1 MSRTHGNEKSSSQ
14 FTTSVKPIASFL
26 QTRDFAPLQ
35 TDLDEDAP
43 LRSSGYSENFLE
55 KIINQRST
63 ESSNTPVQAKPMNR
77 LKTLQAQRMGIQAKL
92 NIGEPN
98 DKYEREADHTAVQ
111 VVQQINSS
119 SQNQQ
124 SVQRDESMESE
135 EKEEEELQM
144 KPDISQIQRHES
156 MEEESEDLQMKSLV
170 QRKDNVGGGEASSD
184 LESSIEGARGG
195 GQSLDASLQ
204 EKMGVAM
211 GADFSGVKVHTD
223 SQSDQLNKSIQAKA
237 FTTGQD
243 LFFRQGAYEPSS
255 RGGQE
260 LIAHELTHVVQQNG
274 NVVQRKPTTTP
285 LARSTAKPKADIQM
299 TMGSQQQKQQM
310 AERVAKSR
318 TLPSVKDVSSAP
330 AEPSSG
336 VSQGVENSSPAPAE
350 PHTDDSVTSV
360 TTEPH
365 ISAESSSGVPQG
377 AENDSPAPAVLG
389 GGGGDKNIATLDPT
403 VASKDNKDAVKY
415 FLLKERSDDYMNEN
429 SDSSQHLFKL
439 FKKTEIE
446 FRNRPTEEVD
456 KDLKG
461 IGWNDKDI
469 ADFHADAKTSVEYLK
484 TEESRTDYEIQG
496 GSTLTQGNPA
506 IAFDTSQMA
515 ASPFGKGH
523 GIYVMSPSGQIY
535 AHSHKVAKFHHS
547 SFLEGLPTAA
557 AGTMKVTQGKLD
569 AISCK
574 TGHYLAGKEQLYQ
587 VLMEL
592 KERGVSLSGVEAF
605 NHAAKKYDGEEADA
619 EGFLKAN
626 KDDVEEQISEKKEEQ
641 ELQEKLMTLSG
652 DPVAALKA
660 KGLTYE
666 DGIWKYENAEG
677 ASWTVCGSDLVK
689 LLKNEITLNQL
700 IEEHDDI

>member
-1 MSRTHGNEKSSSQ
+1 MSRTHGNEKNSSQ

-63 ESSNTPVQAKPMNR
+63 ESSNTPVQAKPINR

-124 SVQRDESMESE
+124 SVQRDESMENE

-184 LESSIEGARGG
+184 LESSIEGARGS

-243 LFFRQGAYEPSS
+243 VFFRQGAYEPSS

-274 NVVQRKPTTTP
+274 GAVQRTKIQRTEPEDITEVGGVTMNE
-285 LARSTAKPKADIQM
+285 STVVTQDKFPKVFSFIPDNMKVYELLKQAESLKPKFDAMVKKLAGDTNGKESLAPIKKFERAWEKLEKDY
-299 TMGSQQQKQQM
+299 TNKEGERDVLRLIDLCRGSIYY
-310 AERVAKSR
+310 
-318 TLPSVKDVSSAP
+318 
-330 AEPSSG
+330 
-336 VSQGVENSSPAPAE
+336 
-350 PHTDDSVTSV
+350 DSV
-360 TTEPH
+360 E
-365 ISAESSSGVPQG
+365 
-377 AENDSPAPAVLG
+377 
-389 GGGGDKNIATLDPT
+389 
-403 VASKDNKDAVKY
+403 
-415 FLLKERSDDYMNEN
+415 
-429 SDSSQHLFKL
+429 
-439 FKKTEIE
+439 
-446 FRNRPTEEVD
+446 
-456 KDLKG
+456 
-461 IGWNDKDI
+461 
-469 ADFHADAKTSVEYLK
+469 
-484 TEESRTDYEIQG
+484 
-496 GSTLTQGNPA
+496 
-506 IAFDTSQMA
+506 
-515 ASPFGKGH
+515 
-523 GIYVMSPSGQIY
+523 
-535 AHSHKVAKFHHS
+535 
-547 SFLEGLPTAA
+547 
-557 AGTMKVTQGKLD
+557 
-569 AISCK
+569 
-574 TGHYLAGKEQLYQ
+574 
-587 VLMEL
+587 
-592 KERGVSLSGVEAF
+592 
-605 NHAAKKYDGEEADA
+605 
-619 EGFLKAN
+619 
-626 KDDVEEQISEKKEEQ
+626 
-641 ELQEKLMTLSG
+641 
-652 DPVAALKA
+652 
-660 KGLTYE
+660 
-666 DGIWKYENAEG
+666 
-677 ASWTVCGSDLVK
+677 DLVK
-689 LLKNEITLNQL
+689 GIEALPNAGITIIKGKNKFSKPEATGYRDFNFSIKMDGFICELQMHVKAITDIKPAMHKHYEDQSKLESKAKTLGLDSADQARLAEL
-700 IEEHDDI
+700 IAKQKAAYDGAYQQAGGTVK